1 MCNNTTASDVLKY
14 FESSFMDKHA
24 LPRQL
29 EIVWLE
35 KAIGRFSTELDPLVY
50 DSEIEEFDCKL
61 DSYVIDTLAQMM
73 KKFYQER
80 ELSKVNKRISIVG
93 KDLSLDA
100 SGNSKKY
107 TKEELDYVNTEVIE
121 MVENQKPSAY
131 I

>member
-35 KAIGRFSTELDPLVY
+35 KAIGRFSTELDQLVY

-61 DSYVIDTLAQMM
+61 DSYVVDTLAQMM

>member
-35 KAIGRFSTELDPLVY
+35 KAIGRFSTELDSLVY

-61 DSYVIDTLAQMM
+61 DSYVVDTLAQMM

-80 ELSKVNKRISIVG
+80 ELSKVNKRISVVG

>member
-24 LPRQL
+24 LPKQL

>member
-14 FESSFMDKHA
+14 FESSFMDKHV

-61 DSYVIDTLAQMM
+61 DSYVVDTLAQMM

>member
-14 FESSFMDKHA
+14 FESSFMDKHV

-29 EIVWLE
+29 EIVWFE

>member
-35 KAIGRFSTELDPLVY
+35 KAIGRFSTELDSLVY

-61 DSYVIDTLAQMM
+61 DSYVVDTLAQMM

>member
-24 LPRQL
+24 LPIQL

>member
-61 DSYVIDTLAQMM
+61 DSYVVDTLAQMM